1 MNDPPFNA
9 YHVSGLDL
17 HAYLRAILTPEEYRE
32 VIRKVEEKT
41 KAGSEGNWRRRLCKS
56 RDTQNPLC
64 IKRASAR
71 DTSTP

>member
-32 VIRKVEEKT
+32 VIRRVEEKT
-41 KAGSEGNWRRRLCKS
+41 KAGSEGTGAGAAVNVTLATPRGPKS
-56 RDTQNPLC
+56 PE
-64 IKRASAR
+64 
-71 DTSTP
+71 P